1 MAKSDSAKKSLQLIE
16 KSPSNLTNIQVYP
29 IKLNSNAEKIDSFGT
44 ILSVNFIDI
53 KSSTAREQT
62 STLMSAEITNLQEP
76 NIDTQLQMI
85 GRNQSRQNNPN
96 WNDESHSGWTSTGVM
111 SDRSSV
117 YSIDDGDFDR
127 EASRKVGNQ
136 LKAIES
142 VLYEQKST
150 DKPYS
155 NECKEWLEKFP
166 HLRLLGNQILIQQ
179 KEDSFDLNRSYRS
192 LNKNTA
198 SFLENASIAN
208 KPSYDGNGKRKDS
221 IDGIYGYF
229 FKF

>member
-1 MAKSDSAKKSLQLIE
+1 ME

-29 IKLNSNAEKIDSFGT
+29 IKLSSNAEKLDSFGT
-44 ILSVNFIDI
+44 ILSVNFIDV
-53 KSSTAREQT
+53 KSSTAREPSVSSSMT
-62 STLMSAEITNLQEP
+62 PTESAEMQEP
-76 NIDTQLQMI
+76 NLESQLQMI
-85 GRNQSRQNNPN
+85 NNNQNNSN

-150 DKPYS
+150 DSLYL

-166 HLRLLGNQILIQQ
+166 HLRILGSQISSQQ
-179 KEDSFDLNRSYRS
+179 KEENFDLNRSYRN
-192 LNKNTA
+192 LNKNQA
-198 SFLENASIAN
+198 SFNLNNVSIDNTAHIRQT
-208 KPSYDGNGKRKDS
+208 RKDS
-221 IDGIYGYF
+221 IDAIHG
-229 FKF
+229 

>member
-1 MAKSDSAKKSLQLIE
+1 MTSTELEKSNSAKKSIKLIE

-53 KSSTAREQT
+53 KSSTARDHT
-62 STLMSAEITNLQEP
+62 STLMSAEVTSVQEP
-76 NIDTQLQMI
+76 NLDTQLQMTDI
-85 GRNQSRQNNPN
+85 NHSRVNNPN

-166 HLRLLGNQILIQQ
+166 HLRILGNQIFIQQ
-179 KEDSFDLNRSYRS
+179 KEDNLDLNRSYRS

-198 SFLENASIAN
+198 SYLDNESMVNNASNSIV
-208 KPSYDGNGKRKDS
+208 KRKDS
-221 IDGIYGYF
+221 IDGIHG
-229 FKF
+229 